1 MEPAGEH
8 FLPAAG
14 ALTGS
19 RPAVEIA
26 RKGQVGTAGLR
37 VLGDLIDVPAGGE
50 GPVHLGIA
58 GGRGDAYAAG
68 GDTLR
73 RGLILPEEIGRLGSL
88 RRGAVVGAVLLPE
101 GIVAGVPILPETG
114 SAVAVGE
121 EDLVI
126 PQLPVRLE
134 GVEAPARLIDLDD
147 ISRPRRGGCRGQS
160 GDQGPDGPGGSVA
173 VHHRHLHIHEDR
185 GIGPRGLGGEALH
198 RGLAVFGHIQGDAL
212 LPENFHGD
220 HGVDLVVLGHE
231 DPAGE
236 LLGCRSGFRLGGLG
250 LVGHG
255 EGKDHREVGALTL
268 HALHHD
274 LPAHEPDQ
282 LVGDGHSQARSAK
295 AAGGAGVLLLK
306 GTENAVDEL
315 GIHADAGVVDPEH
328 QIQRPLPQEHLAEGD
343 GDLPLAG
350 EFHRVGKEVDDHL
363 ANSQLAAHHPVR
375 RHAIEPDIAAD
386 VLDVQGLGKHI
397 AELAA
402 KGPQAEGLGF
412 QLHLARL
419 DAGHIENVVDET
431 EKKLAEHE
439 PIHRGNGGEPLPA
452 AALPRPPSQQKEGGD
467 ELGTAHQDQ
476 AIEPAQ
482 SGEKLGQRIH
492 RAPPFF

>member
-1 MEPAGEH
+1 MRTRQESFWG
-8 FLPAAG
+8 AG
-14 ALTGS
+14 A
-19 RPAVEIA
+19 A
-26 RKGQVGTAGLR
+26 
-37 VLGDLIDVPAGGE
+37 
-50 GPVHLGIA
+50 
-58 GGRGDAYAAG
+58 
-68 GDTLR
+68 
-73 RGLILPEEIGRLGSL
+73 
-88 RRGAVVGAVLLPE
+88 
-101 GIVAGVPILPETG
+101 
-114 SAVAVGE
+114 
-121 EDLVI
+121 
-126 PQLPVRLE
+126 
-134 GVEAPARLIDLDD
+134 
-147 ISRPRRGGCRGQS
+147 
-160 GDQGPDGPGGSVA
+160 
-173 VHHRHLHIHEDR
+173 
-185 GIGPRGLGGEALH
+185 
-198 RGLAVFGHIQGDAL
+198 
-212 LPENFHGD
+212 
-220 HGVDLVVLGHE
+220 
-231 DPAGE
+231 
-236 LLGCRSGFRLGGLG
+236 FRLGGLG

-282 LVGDGHSQARSAK
+282 LVGDGHFQARSAK

-306 GTENAVDEL
+306 GAENTVDEL

-350 EFHRVGKEVDDHL
+350 EFHRVGKEADDHL

-375 RHAIEPDIAAD
+375 RHAVEPDIAAD
-386 VLDVQGLGKHI
+386 VLGVQGLGKHI

-431 EKKLAEHE
+431 EKKLAELVGPVHILHGGVVGAQLAADEGEHAGDAVHGGADLVGHPEEEAGLELTGLLRLAETGLIFLIPLALLGDAAEDQKILHPVGRAAGGEPQPLAGGHLHLPAQIPQPAPVLIFPPEIRPVYRPVQPGKESVHSLPQAVQGHAQEPFQIADGLEGHPVFAAEDQADLILLAVELAEHE

-476 AIEPAQ
+476 AIVPAQ

-492 RAPPFF
+492 RAPPFFESQFRCPAVTLHRYSFYPIYSTLIL